1 MNIRVY
7 SLIMILATILA
18 WLGWSLVIVNFS
30 PEQAE
35 VTVFLL
41 FYVLLFLAGLGTFSL
56 LGLWSRKV
64 FSRQKL
70 ILRAV
75 ALKAFRQGVILSA
88 VVVTSLWLQAL
99 RVLTWWNILLLI
111 VLAVVVEL
119 VFVVF
124 SKELPK
130 DSSE

>member
-1 MNIRVY
+1 MNIRAY
-7 SLIMILATILA
+7 SLSIVLATILA

-41 FYVLLFLAGLGTFSL
+41 FYALLFLACLGTLSL
-56 LGLWSRKV
+56 LGLWLRKL
-64 FSRQKL
+64 FTKQKV
-70 ILRAV
+70 IMRVV
-75 ALKAFRQGVILSA
+75 AMKSFRQAVILSA
-88 VVVTSLWLQAL
+88 VLVISLWLQAM

-124 SKELPK
+124 GREPSRDL
-130 DSSE
+130 

>member
-1 MNIRVY
+1 
-7 SLIMILATILA
+7 MILATILA